1 MSKPAPTTGLAA
13 LLAPAHARWSRLAR
27 REKNFLTAALVLLVL
42 ALAWKLLLA
51 PSLQTLRTSTAR
63 ATALDAQLQNMQ
75 SLQNQA
81 NSLQRQAPLGY
92 DEALRALNLATRQT
106 LASTAQVSVVADRA
120 NVTLQAAP
128 ADALA
133 QWLVQ
138 ARLNARSAPLEARL
152 TRATSPA
159 GATWSGTLVMG
170 LPPR

>member
-1 MSKPAPTTGLAA
+1 MSKPTPTGLTAM
-13 LLAPAHARWSRLAR
+13 LAPVQARWSRLAA
-27 REKNFLTAALVLLVL
+27 REKNFLTIALALLVL
-42 ALAWKLLLA
+42 ALVWKLALA
-51 PSLQTLRTSTAR
+51 PSIKTLRTSTAR
-63 ATALDAQLQNMQ
+63 ATALNAQLQNML

-81 NSLQRQAPLGY
+81 SALQGQAPLGY
-92 DEALRALNLATRQT
+92 DDALRALNLATRQT
-106 LASTAQVSVVADRA
+106 LASTAQISVVADRA
-120 NVTLQAAP
+120 NVTLQAAS

-138 ARLNARSAPLEARL
+138 ARLNARSVPLEARL

>member
-1 MSKPAPTTGLAA
+1 MSKPAPTGLTAM
-13 LLAPAHARWSRLAR
+13 LAPAQARWSRLAA
-27 REKNFLTAALVLLVL
+27 REKNFLTIALALLVL
-42 ALAWKLLLA
+42 ALVWKLALA
-51 PSLQTLRTSTAR
+51 PSIKTLRTSTAR
-63 ATALDAQLQNMQ
+63 ATALDAQLQNML

-81 NSLQRQAPLGY
+81 SALQGQAPLGY
-92 DEALRALNLATRQT
+92 DDALRALNLATRQT

-120 NVTLQAAP
+120 NVTLQAAS

-138 ARLNARSAPLEARL
+138 ARLNARAVPVEARL
-152 TRATSPA
+152 TRAMSPA

>member
-1 MSKPAPTTGLAA
+1 MSKPAPTGLAA
-13 LLAPAHARWSRLAR
+13 MLAPVQARWSRLAA
-27 REKNFLTAALVLLVL
+27 REKNFLTIALALLVL
-42 ALAWKLLLA
+42 ALVWKLALA
-51 PSLQTLRTSTAR
+51 PSIKTLRTSTAR
-63 ATALDAQLQNMQ
+63 ATALDAQLQNML

-81 NSLQRQAPLGY
+81 SALQGQAPLGY

-120 NVTLQAAP
+120 NITLQAAN

-138 ARLNARSAPLEARL
+138 ARLNARSVPLEARL
-152 TRATSPA
+152 TRASSPA
-159 GATWSGTLVMG
+159 GATWSGTLIMG

>member
-1 MSKPAPTTGLAA
+1 MSKSAPTGLAA
-13 LLAPAHARWSRLAR
+13 LLTPVQARWSRLAA
-27 REKNFLTAALVLLVL
+27 REKNFLTIALALLVL
-42 ALAWKLLLA
+42 ALVWKLALA
-51 PSLQTLRTSTAR
+51 PSIKTMRTSTAR
-63 ATALDAQLQNMQ
+63 ATALDAQLQNML

-81 NSLQRQAPLGY
+81 SALQGQAPLGY
-92 DEALRALNLATRQT
+92 DDALRALNLATRQT

-120 NVTLQAAP
+120 NVTLQAAS

-138 ARLNARSAPLEARL
+138 ARLNARAVPFEARL
-152 TRATSPA
+152 TRAMSPA

>member
-1 MSKPAPTTGLAA
+1 MSKPTPTGLTAM
-13 LLAPAHARWSRLAR
+13 LAPVQARWSRLAA
-27 REKNFLTAALVLLVL
+27 REKNFLTIALALLVL
-42 ALAWKLLLA
+42 ALVWKLALA
-51 PSLQTLRTSTAR
+51 PSIKTLRTSTAR
-63 ATALDAQLQNMQ
+63 ATALDAQLQNML

-81 NSLQRQAPLGY
+81 SALQGQAPLGY

-120 NVTLQAAP
+120 NITLQAAN

-138 ARLNARSAPLEARL
+138 ARLNARSVPVEARL
-152 TRATSPA
+152 TRASSPA
-159 GATWSGTLVMG
+159 GATWSGTLIMG

>member
-1 MSKPAPTTGLAA
+1 MSKPAPTGLTAI
-13 LLAPAHARWSRLAR
+13 LAPVQARWSRLAA
-27 REKNFLTAALVLLVL
+27 REKNFLTIALALLVL
-42 ALAWKLLLA
+42 ALVWKLALA
-51 PSLQTLRTSTAR
+51 PSIKTLRTSTAR
-63 ATALDAQLQNMQ
+63 ATALDAQLQNML

-81 NSLQRQAPLGY
+81 SALQGQAPLGY

-120 NVTLQAAP
+120 NVTLQAAS

-138 ARLNARSAPLEARL
+138 ARLNARAVPVEARL
-152 TRATSPA
+152 TRAMSPA

>member
-1 MSKPAPTTGLAA
+1 MSKPAPTGLAA
-13 LLAPAHARWSRLAR
+13 VLAPVQARWSRLAA
-27 REKNFLTAALVLLVL
+27 REKNFLTIALALLVL
-42 ALAWKLLLA
+42 ALVWKLALA
-51 PSLQTLRTSTAR
+51 PSIKTLRTSTAR
-63 ATALDAQLQNMQ
+63 ATALNAQLQNML

-81 NSLQRQAPLGY
+81 SALQGQAPLGY
-92 DEALRALNLATRQT
+92 DDALRALNLATRQT
-106 LASTAQVSVVADRA
+106 LASTAQISVVADRA
-120 NVTLQAAP
+120 NVTLQAAS

-138 ARLNARSAPLEARL
+138 ARLNARSVPLEARL

>member
-1 MSKPAPTTGLAA
+1 MSKPAPTGLTAI
-13 LLAPAHARWSRLAR
+13 LAPVQARWSRLAA
-27 REKNFLTAALVLLVL
+27 REKNFLTIALALLVL
-42 ALAWKLLLA
+42 ALVWKLALA
-51 PSLQTLRTSTAR
+51 PSIKTLRTSTAR
-63 ATALDAQLQNMQ
+63 ATALDAQLQNML

-81 NSLQRQAPLGY
+81 SALQGQAPLGY
-92 DEALRALNLATRQT
+92 DDALRALNLATRQT

-120 NVTLQAAP
+120 NVTLQAAS

-138 ARLNARSAPLEARL
+138 ARLNARAVPVEARL
-152 TRATSPA
+152 TRAMSPA